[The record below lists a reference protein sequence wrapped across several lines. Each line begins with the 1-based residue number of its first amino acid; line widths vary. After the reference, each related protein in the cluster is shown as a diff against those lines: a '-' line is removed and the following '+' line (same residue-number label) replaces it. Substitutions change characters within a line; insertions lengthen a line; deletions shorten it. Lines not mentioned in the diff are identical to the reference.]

1 MIFHH
6 VNDIDGTFF
15 YRSYKKKLM
24 DRPCPIL
31 ENSQKAMKVL
41 LTLCYSLNP
50 ECLTKAHVLR
60 VWSPADVTVG
70 K

>member
-1 MIFHH
+1 
-6 VNDIDGTFF
+6 
-15 YRSYKKKLM
+15 
-24 DRPCPIL
+24 L